1 MQGWQHS
8 HNLRQTTSDRLNGVI
23 DELKAAQT
31 KLRSE
36 GSDAHALS
44 ADERLELQRI
54 DRALPLLQEAVRS
67 LAG

>member
-8 HNLRQTTSDRLNGVI
+8 HNLRQTTSNRLNGVI

-36 GSDAHALS
+36 GADARALS
-44 ADERLELQRI
+44 ASQRLELQRI
-54 DRALPLLQEAVRS
+54 DRALPLLEEALHS